1 MSNFAFN
8 FSTRTPTWQQDS
20 APSRSHAQ
28 TSRQPLVVHRA
39 AFEESSPVSLVKA
52 PERPMWGTIAP
63 RHFDFADGT
72 DVKVMPESKIAGVPA
87 FREVPNAVFK
97 AVLVL
102 GDCSVELSAQDSS
115 KVKHF
120 PNGVVLVD
128 TRTGVFPIPAEHFGA
143 HFTLSTGE
151 PITSHWMVNL
161 QSPRK

>member
-8 FSTRTPTWQQDS
+8 FSTRTLTWQQDS
-20 APSRSHAQ
+20 APSRSHIKEAK
-28 TSRQPLVVHRA
+28 QPVVVQRS
-39 AFEESSPVSLVKA
+39 AFEESSPVALVKS
-52 PERPMWGTIAP
+52 PERPKWGIIAP

-72 DVKVMPESKIAGVPA
+72 DVKVLPESKIAGVPA
-87 FREVPNAVFK
+87 FRDVPSATFK

-102 GDCSVELSAQDSS
+102 GDCSVELSPQDPS

-128 TRTGVFPIPAEHFGA
+128 TRSGVFPIPAEHFGA

-151 PITSHWMVNL
+151 AITSHWMVSL